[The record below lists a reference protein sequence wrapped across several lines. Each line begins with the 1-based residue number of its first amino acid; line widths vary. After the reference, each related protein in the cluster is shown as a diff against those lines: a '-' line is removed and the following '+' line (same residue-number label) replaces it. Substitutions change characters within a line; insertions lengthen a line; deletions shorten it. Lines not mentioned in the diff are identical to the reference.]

1 MEKGRASVAKRK
13 RFGRVIAPALLL
25 PFGLAPL
32 GAQALG
38 LGALRVDSAL
48 GQPLDARIELVA
60 ATPAEAELATISL
73 ASAEV
78 HQRLGI
84 DSALGG
90 VMLRFAVKVGS
101 NGRSYVAVS
110 SHAPVREPYIDFV
123 IQAVSPTGQVARH
136 YTVLL
141 DPVGTTVAPTP
152 ASSSAWSPPVTRIP
166 ERVAPRPRPNPFA
179 NVGLPKAGAVYGP
192 VPPGATLWAIARR
205 VRPGDTDLDAVMSS
219 IVRANPQAFIDGDPA
234 RLKAG
239 SRLSIPDAQ
248 ALREAPV
255 ADAEPQP
262 QTPPVAAA
270 PVEQPAPSSALPT
283 PSEVAPTPDAELRVL
298 RSEDAES
305 ATAVT
310 TAPADASGNRV
321 QLLEEALD
329 AAQQQ
334 NESLQQRMSAME
346 AQIRTLTELVKA
358 EPADRPVEQAATGGA
373 ADSAAPASPASPA
386 VPASVAPSESAA
398 EADGGSNAYLAA
410 AVAALGLGGLLLWMR
425 RRKAAA
431 NQFRPLFDDD
441 ATSASGAAAPTAGA
455 AGIAAAPAA
464 RVEWVEPVVAQP
476 VPVETSPSVVE
487 PTDGGFGDPVDTQI
501 DLLTA
506 YVGMADGPSARQIHD
521 EIQRTGTPAQK
532 AQAAALLA
540 RLDA

>member
-1 MEKGRASVAKRK
+1 M
-13 RFGRVIAPALLL
+13 APAALLL
-25 PFGLAPL
+25 PLGLAPL

-38 LGALRVDSAL
+38 LGALRVNSAL
-48 GQPLDARIELVA
+48 GQPLDARIELVG
-60 ATPAEAELATISL
+60 ATAAEAELATVSL
-73 ASAEV
+73 APAEV
-78 HQRLGI
+78 QQRLGV

-90 VMLRFAVKVGS
+90 VMLRFAVKVGRD
-101 NGRSYVAVS
+101 GRSYVAVS
-110 SHAPVREPYIDFV
+110 SHEPVREPYIDFV
-123 IQAVSPTGQVARH
+123 VQAVSPTGQVARH

-141 DPVGTTVAPTP
+141 DPVGTTVAPKP
-152 ASSSAWSPPVTRIP
+152 ASSSVWSPLVTPIP

-205 VRPGDTDLDAVMSS
+205 VRPDDTDLDAVMSS

-248 ALREAPV
+248 ALRGAPV
-255 ADAEPQP
+255 ADADVDVDAEPHT
-262 QTPPVAAA
+262 QTPPMAAAPAPQA

-283 PSEVAPTPDAELRVL
+283 PSEAAPTPDAEVRVL
-298 RSEDAES
+298 RSEDAKS
-305 ATAVT
+305 ATAPT
-310 TAPADASGNRV
+310 TAPADAPGNRV

-358 EPADRPVEQAATGGA
+358 EPADQPVEQAAADGS
-373 ADSAAPASPASPA
+373 ADSAAPAAPASPA
-386 VPASVAPSESAA
+386 VPASVAPSEAA
-398 EADGGSNAYLAA
+398 ADAGGGSNAYLAA
-410 AVAALGLGGLLLWMR
+410 AVAALGVGGLLLWMR
-425 RRKAAA
+425 RRKAAT
-431 NQFRPLFDDD
+431 QLRPLFDDD
-441 ATSASGAAAPTAGA
+441 ATSASGAAAPTAGS
-455 AGIAAAPAA
+455 AGIAAAPAT

-476 VPVETSPSVVE
+476 VPVESSPSIVA
-487 PTDGGFGDPVDTQI
+487 PTEGGFGDPVDTQI

>member
-1 MEKGRASVAKRK
+1 MAKRK
-13 RFGRVIAPALLL
+13 RFGRVMAPAALLL
-25 PFGLAPL
+25 PLGLAPL

-38 LGALRVDSAL
+38 LGALRVNSAL
-48 GQPLDARIELVA
+48 GQPLDARIELVG
-60 ATPAEAELATISL
+60 ATAAEAELATVSL
-73 ASAEV
+73 APAEV
-78 HQRLGI
+78 QQRLGV

-90 VMLRFAVKVGS
+90 VMLRFAVKVGRD
-101 NGRSYVAVS
+101 GRSYVAVS
-110 SHAPVREPYIDFV
+110 SHEPVREPYIDFV
-123 IQAVSPTGQVARH
+123 VQAVSPTGQVVRH

-152 ASSSAWSPPVTRIP
+152 ASSSVWSPLVMPIP

-205 VRPGDTDLDAVMSS
+205 VRPDDTELDAVMSS

-248 ALREAPV
+248 ALRGAPT
-255 ADAEPQP
+255 ADAEPQT
-262 QTPPVAAA
+262 QTPPVAAAPAPQA

-283 PSEVAPTPDAELRVL
+283 PSEAAPPPEAEVRVL
-298 RSEDAES
+298 RSEDAKS
-305 ATAVT
+305 ATAPT
-310 TAPADASGNRV
+310 TAPADAPGNRV

-334 NESLQQRMSAME
+334 NESLQQRMGAME

-358 EPADRPVEQAATGGA
+358 EPADQPVEQAAAGGS
-373 ADSAAPASPASPA
+373 ADAAAPAAPA
-386 VPASVAPSESAA
+386 VPAAVAPPEAA
-398 EADGGSNAYLAA
+398 ADAGSGSSAYLAA
-410 AVAALGLGGLLLWMR
+410 AVAALGLGGLLFWVR

-431 NQFRPLFDDD
+431 ARLRPLFDDD
-441 ATSASGAAAPTAGA
+441 ATGAGGAAAPTAGA
-455 AGIAAAPAA
+455 AGIAPAT
-464 RVEWVEPVVAQP
+464 RVEWVEPVAAQP
-476 VPVETSPSVVE
+476 VPVESPPSVAA

-521 EIQRTGTPAQK
+521 EIQRIGTPAQK

>member
-1 MEKGRASVAKRK
+1 MAKRK

-25 PFGLAPL
+25 PLGLAPL

-48 GQPLDARIELVA
+48 GQPLDARIELVG

-152 ASSSAWSPPVTRIP
+152 ASSSAWSPLVTPIP

-205 VRPGDTDLDAVMSS
+205 VRPGDADLDAVMSS

-248 ALREAPV
+248 ALRGAPV

-262 QTPPVAAA
+262 QTPPVAAAPAPEA

-283 PSEVAPTPDAELRVL
+283 PSEVAPTPDAEVRVL

-358 EPADRPVEQAATGGA
+358 EPNAEPADRPVEQAAAGGA
-373 ADSAAPASPASPA
+373 ADSATPASPA
-386 VPASVAPSESAA
+386 VPASVAPAEAAA
-398 EADGGSNAYLAA
+398 EADGGSSAYLAA
-410 AVAALGLGGLLLWMR
+410 AVAALGVGGLLLWMR

-431 NQFRPLFDDD
+431 TRLRPLFDDD
-441 ATSASGAAAPTAGA
+441 VTSSPSGAAAPTAGS
-455 AGIAAAPAA
+455 AGIAAEPAT

-476 VPVETSPSVVE
+476 VPVETSPSFVE
-487 PTDGGFGDPVDTQI
+487 PVDDGFGDPVDTQI

>member
-1 MEKGRASVAKRK
+1 MAKRK

-25 PFGLAPL
+25 PLGLAPL

-48 GQPLDARIELVA
+48 GQPLDARIELVG

-152 ASSSAWSPPVTRIP
+152 ASSSAWSPLVTPIP
-166 ERVAPRPRPNPFA
+166 ERVAPRSRPNPFA

-205 VRPGDTDLDAVMSS
+205 VRPGDADLDAVMSS

-248 ALREAPV
+248 ALRGAPV

-262 QTPPVAAA
+262 QTPPVAAAPAPEA

-283 PSEVAPTPDAELRVL
+283 PSEVAPTPDAEVRVL

-358 EPADRPVEQAATGGA
+358 EPNAEPADRSVEQAAAGGA
-373 ADSAAPASPASPA
+373 ADSATPASPA
-386 VPASVAPSESAA
+386 VPASVAPAEAAA
-398 EADGGSNAYLAA
+398 EADGGSSAYLAA
-410 AVAALGLGGLLLWMR
+410 AVAALGVGGLLLWMR

-431 NQFRPLFDDD
+431 TRLRPLFDDD
-441 ATSASGAAAPTAGA
+441 VTSPSGAAAPTAGS
-455 AGIAAAPAA
+455 AGIAAAPAT

-476 VPVETSPSVVE
+476 VPVETSPSFVE
-487 PTDGGFGDPVDTQI
+487 PVDDGFGDPVDTQI

>member
-1 MEKGRASVAKRK
+1 MAKRK

-25 PFGLAPL
+25 PLGLAPL

-48 GQPLDARIELVA
+48 GQPLDARIELVG

-90 VMLRFAVKVGS
+90 VMLRFAVKIGS

-152 ASSSAWSPPVTRIP
+152 ASPSAWSPLVTPIP

-205 VRPGDTDLDAVMSS
+205 VRPGDADLDAVMSS

-248 ALREAPV
+248 ALRGAPV

-358 EPADRPVEQAATGGA
+358 EPADRPVEQSAAGGA
-373 ADSAAPASPASPA
+373 ADSAAPASPTSPA

-431 NQFRPLFDDD
+431 TQLRPLFDDD
-441 ATSASGAAAPTAGA
+441 ATSASGAAAPTAGS
-455 AGIAAAPAA
+455 AGIAAEPAT